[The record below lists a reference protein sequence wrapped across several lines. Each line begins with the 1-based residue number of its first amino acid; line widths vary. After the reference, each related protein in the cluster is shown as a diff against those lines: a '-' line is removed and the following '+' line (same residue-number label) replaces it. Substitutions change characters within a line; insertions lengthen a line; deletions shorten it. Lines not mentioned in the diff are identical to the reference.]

1 MSRGERHSE
10 TLGRSRGSLVPGGPA
25 YPPQL
30 SVLGILRLVI
40 SAKNRD
46 QILNPDPNL
55 TLIAMHSSSLVPLL
69 VAASLATAPALHAAA
84 NVAKGFGPAEAG
96 FKLDPVA
103 PPATNDA
110 ATKAKFVIVDGEKDG
125 GSADLAVLTDGKVPS
140 KEDDPG
146 ANFFFARGSQGG
158 RIAMDLGELTP
169 VKSVA
174 TYSWHG
180 GGRGPQVYKLYAAT
194 GKATNFNAAPKR
206 DTDPKSAGWEL
217 VAEVDTRPKEG
228 KGGGQHAA
236 EVTGTGGAALGDYR
250 YLLFDVEPT
259 SKSDPF
265 GNTFFSEVDVI
276 STRGPAIER
285 IKPEAIAKD
294 PTSAS
299 AEKIVREY
307 KTKDGKYRFFI
318 NSTKAPDLTEWSE
331 KELVPVIQEWY
342 PKLIEMMPS
351 TGFKPLD
358 VVTFE
363 FDPSI
368 GPPAFAAG
376 GKITIKADWF
386 RNELKREAKGSMVH
400 EMGHIVQ
407 SYGRGGRGGGGKP
420 TPGWITEGICDYIRW
435 FLYEPQSKGAGLGP
449 DRAEKV
455 NYDGNY
461 RISGNFLDWVA
472 TEKDKELLK
481 KLNAVCREGKYDEG
495 LWKEWTGKTLQ
506 ELNTEWKEAIKAGK
520 RVQK

>member
-1 MSRGERHSE
+1 
-10 TLGRSRGSLVPGGPA
+10 
-25 YPPQL
+25 
-30 SVLGILRLVI
+30 
-40 SAKNRD
+40 
-46 QILNPDPNL
+46 
-55 TLIAMHSSSLVPLL
+55 MHSSSLVPLL
-69 VAASLATAPALHAAA
+69 VAASLTASPTLHAAA

-110 ATKAKFVIVDGEKDG
+110 ATKAKFIIVDGEKDG
-125 GSADLAVLTDGKVPS
+125 SSGELAVLTDGKVPS

-180 GGRGPQVYKLYAAT
+180 GSRGPQVYKLYGST
-194 GKATNFNAAPKR
+194 GKAENFKAAPKR
-206 DTDPKSAGWEL
+206 DTDPKSVGWEL
-217 VAEVDTRPKEG
+217 VAEVDTRPKDG

-250 YLLFDVEPT
+250 YFLFDVEPT

-285 IKPEAIAKD
+285 IKPTGKD
-294 PTSAS
+294 GA
-299 AEKIVREY
+299 AAGEKIVKEY
-307 KTKDGKYRFFI
+307 KTKDGKFRFTVD
-318 NSTKAPDLTEWSE
+318 STKAPDLAEWSE
-331 KELVPVIQEWY
+331 KELIPVIQEWY
-342 PKLIEMMPS
+342 PKLIELMPS
-351 TGFKPLD
+351 NGFKPTEA
-358 VVTFE
+358 VTFQY
-363 FDPSI
+363 DPSI
-368 GPPAFAAG
+368 GPPAFAGG

-386 RNELKREAKGSMVH
+386 RNELKREAKGCVVH

-407 SYGRGGRGGGGKP
+407 SYGGGRGGKQ

-435 FLYEPQSKGAGLGP
+435 FLFEPQSKGAGLGP
-449 DRAEKV
+449 DRADKV
-455 NYDGNY
+455 NYDNNY
-461 RISGNFLDWVA
+461 RISANFLDFVA
-472 TEKDKELLK
+472 TEKDKDMLK
-481 KLNAVCREGKYDEG
+481 KLNAACREGKYDEG